1 MTGFRFLHLADLHL
15 ETSFGG
21 RRSTRERLR
30 RATFEAFE
38 AAVDYAI
45 EGALHAVVVAGD
57 LYDDP
62 LLSIRTELML
72 DRQVAR
78 LDEAGVW
85 FVAVCGN
92 HDPGG
97 PRHRSSRLGLEID
110 RDGARRERVR
120 ILRDRHAEA
129 VRITDPSGEPVGI
142 VVGAGH
148 ATATE
153 STNLAEGFPRVAAG
167 LPVVGLLHSH
177 VSSARTASNH
187 DRYAPS
193 GQADFERPE
202 YSYWALGHIH
212 KRQRA
217 VPDLP
222 VYYAGNLQGRNPSET
237 GAKGGLVVEARAG
250 IAAEPEFVQFA
261 PVRWE
266 RLVVDQLPD
275 SHSAAALVNY
285 VSSQVATLGGQ
296 SDQLA
301 LRVELV
307 GETPL
312 APTLRNPN
320 EVEAL
325 EAELTARSGALEV
338 QLRDAGV
345 TRPIDRSALSSAPTV
360 LAGAL
365 ELIER
370 AAREPKLL
378 ARLSPDE
385 LAAATEPDGRD
396 VYLRGLLEDLS
407 EELIERSIAEGS
419 TESL

>member
-21 RRSTRERLR
+21 RPATRERLR
-30 RATFEAFE
+30 RATFDAFE
-38 AAVDYAI
+38 AAIDYAI
-45 EGALHAVVVAGD
+45 ERELHAVVVAGD

-72 DRQVAR
+72 DRQIAR
-78 LDEAGVW
+78 LDDAGVW

-97 PRHRSSRLGLEID
+97 PRHRSTRLGLETD
-110 RDGARRERVR
+110 RDGAPRERVR

-129 VRITDPSGEPVGI
+129 VRITNRSGEPVGI

-148 ATATE
+148 ATETE
-153 STNLAEGFPRVAAG
+153 SNNLAERFPRVAAG
-167 LPVVGLLHSH
+167 LPVVGLLHTH
-177 VSSARTASNH
+177 VSSARSAANH

-193 GQADFERPE
+193 GQLDFERLE

-212 KRQRA
+212 VRQRA
-217 VPDLP
+217 VPDQP
-222 VYYAGNLQGRNPSET
+222 VYYSGNLQGRNPKET

-250 IAAEPEFVQFA
+250 VAAEPEFVQFA

-266 RLVVDQLPD
+266 RLVADQLPD
-275 SHSAAALVNY
+275 SHSAAALVNH
-285 VSSQVATLGGQ
+285 VSSRIATLGGS

-301 LRVELV
+301 VRVELV
-307 GETPL
+307 GQTPL
-312 APTLRNPN
+312 APTLRQPG
-320 EVEAL
+320 ELEAL
-325 EAELTARSGALEV
+325 EHELAAATGALEV

-345 TRPIDRSALSSAPTV
+345 SRPIDREALVGSPTV

-365 ELIER
+365 DLIER
-370 AAREPKLL
+370 AAGDPELL
-378 ARLSPDE
+378 VALAPAE
-385 LAAATEPDGRD
+385 LAGATEPETRD
-396 VYLRGLLEDLS
+396 VYLRTLLDELP
-407 EELIERSIAEGS
+407 EELIERSI
-419 TESL
+419 TEVL

>member
-21 RRSTRERLR
+21 LPSTRERLR

-72 DRQVAR
+72 ERQVAR

-97 PRHRSSRLGLEID
+97 PRHRSSRLGLETD
-110 RDGARRERVR
+110 HNGARRERVR
-120 ILRDRHAEA
+120 ILRDRHPEA
-129 VRITDPSGEPVGI
+129 VRITDRGGEPVGI

-148 ATATE
+148 MTETE

-177 VSSARTASNH
+177 VSSARTASSH

-193 GQADFERPE
+193 GQADFERLE

-212 KRQRA
+212 MRQRA
-217 VPDLP
+217 VSDLP
-222 VYYAGNLQGRNPSET
+222 VHYAGNLQGRNPKET

-266 RLVVDQLPD
+266 RLIVDQLPD
-275 SHSAAALVNY
+275 SHSAAALVNC
-285 VSSQVATLGGQ
+285 VSSRVAALGGS

-312 APTLRNPN
+312 APTLRVPS

-325 EAELTARSGALEV
+325 EAELAARTGALEV
-338 QLRDAGV
+338 QLRDGGV
-345 TRPIDRSALSSAPTV
+345 MRPIDRTALSSSPTV
-360 LAGAL
+360 LTGAL

-370 AAREPKLL
+370 AAREPELL
-378 ARLSPDE
+378 AGLSPDE
-385 LAAATEPDGRD
+385 LAAATEPEARD
-396 VYLRGLLEDLS
+396 DYLRSLLDDLS
-407 EELIERSIAEGS
+407 EELIERSIAVG
-419 TESL
+419 TADSL

>member
-21 RRSTRERLR
+21 RPATRERLR

-72 DRQVAR
+72 ERQVAR

-85 FVAVCGN
+85 FIAVCGN

-110 RDGARRERVR
+110 RDGVRRERVR

-129 VRITDPSGEPVGI
+129 VRIDDPNGEPVGI

-148 ATATE
+148 ATETE
-153 STNLAEGFPRVAAG
+153 ATNLAEGFPRVAAG
-167 LPVVGLLHSH
+167 LPVVGLLHTH
-177 VSSARTASNH
+177 VSSARTASSH

-193 GQADFERPE
+193 GQADFERLE

-212 KRQRA
+212 MRQRA

-222 VYYAGNLQGRNPSET
+222 VYYPGNLQGRNPKET

-250 IAAEPEFVQFA
+250 VAAEPEFVQFA

-266 RLVVDQLPD
+266 RLVVDRLPD

-285 VSSQVATLGGQ
+285 VSTQVATLGGR
-296 SDQLA
+296 SDEFA

-312 APTLRNPN
+312 APTLRIRS

-325 EAELTARSGALEV
+325 EVELAARTGALEV
-338 QLRDAGV
+338 QLRDGGV
-345 TRPIDRSALSSAPTV
+345 TRPIDRSALSSSPTV

-365 ELIER
+365 ELLDR
-370 AAREPKLL
+370 AALEPELL
-378 ARLSPDE
+378 ARLAPRE
-385 LAAATEPDGRD
+385 FAAATEPRD
-396 VYLRGLLEDLS
+396 AYLRSLLDELS
-407 EELIERSIAEGS
+407 EELIERSVAQEPV
-419 TESL
+419 ESP